1 MRAMRPSPALEIR
14 PFRRQDLRAARDMT
28 FYNVHVHTHL
38 DWQTVDE
45 FLRDEPPHL
54 WVAYRGARLVGLLGL
69 SEPLGGISWL
79 RVAAAYDR
87 DTPHDVLDEL
97 WSQACA
103 ALKVQGVQAVAAL
116 LLRDWLDSLVRRWGF
131 HYIEHIITL
140 RRYGYDL
147 PELHNPS
154 LAIAQ
159 TERWHEDAVA
169 RVDHAAFAPP
179 WQMTAPEVRQGMRA
193 GAYNTLA
200 VIDSQ
205 IVGYQITTTHGL
217 NGHLA
222 RLAVLPQAQGRGVG
236 GALLRDMIAWFQRRR
251 VLAITVNTQESNV
264 KSQRLYERYGF
275 QRNGYDLPVWM
286 LEL

>member
-1 MRAMRPSPALEIR
+1 MRATRPSPALEVR
-14 PFRRQDLRAARDMT
+14 PFRRADLRAARDLT

-45 FLRDEPPHL
+45 FLRDEPPYL
-54 WVAYRGARLVGLLGL
+54 WVAYRGTRLVGLLGL

-79 RVAAAYDR
+79 RVAAAHDR
-87 DTPHDVLDEL
+87 DAPHAVLDAL

-103 ALKVQGVQAVAAL
+103 ALKAQGVTAVAAL
-116 LLRDWLDSLVRRWGF
+116 LMRDWLDMLVRRWGF

-147 PELHNPS
+147 PDDMASPPEIVR
-154 LAIAQ
+154 A
-159 TERWHEDAVA
+159 ERWHHDAVA
-169 RVDHAAFAPP
+169 VVDHAAFHAP
-179 WQMTAPEVRQGMRA
+179 WQMTPREVRQGMRA
-193 GAYNTLA
+193 GSYNTIA
-200 VIDSQ
+200 VVDGK

-222 RLAVLPQAQGRGVG
+222 RLAVLPQTQGQGVG
-236 GALLRDMIAWFQRRR
+236 GALLRDMVMWFQQRR
-251 VLAITVNTQESNV
+251 VLSITVNTQESNIR
-264 KSQRLYERYGF
+264 SQRLYERYGF